1 MSTADAIATYIE
13 YKRCLGQRFTAG
25 GAILIAFGK
34 SVGDRALCDI
44 RHAMIARF
52 LDRNGASEETVHKK
66 RCVLA
71 AFFRFTVTRRLLATS
86 PMPTSCTHKRGAS
99 SYTPYIYSEAEL
111 KRLLAAIP
119 AAAGPHADIDTD
131 TLRTFVLLLYGAALR
146 RGEAM
151 RLKIEDVDVSQSLI
165 HVRGTKFFKTRIVPL
180 SGSLNTVIAAF
191 IARRRHQHLEGSPLF
206 SKRDGR
212 DLTDSALGAAFCRLR
227 TIAGVQRDGGARNQP
242 RMHDLRHSAA
252 VHRVTAWYR
261 EGADLN
267 DLLPKLATYLG
278 HKDLSGTQRY
288 LTMTQE
294 LLGEASRRFQA
305 FAQGARHD

>member
-1 MSTADAIATYIE
+1 MSTADTIASYIE
-13 YKRCLGQRFTAG
+13 YKRCLGSRFTAG

-44 RHAMIARF
+44 RPAMVSRF
-52 LDRNGASEETVHKK
+52 LDRNGASDETVHKK

-71 AFFRFTVTRRLLATS
+71 AFFRFAVTRRLLATS
-86 PMPTSCTHKRGAS
+86 PMPSCAPKRGAS

-119 AAAGPHADIDTD
+119 AAAGPHADIDAE

-165 HVRGTKFFKTRIVPL
+165 CVRGTKFFKTRIVPL

-191 IARRRHQHLEGSPLF
+191 IARRRYQHLEGSSLF
-206 SKRDGR
+206 SKRDGT
-212 DLTDSALGAAFCRLR
+212 DLTDSALGAAFRRLR

-261 EGADLN
+261 DGADLN

-305 FAQGARHD
+305 FAQGGAS

>member
-52 LDRNGASEETVHKK
+52 LDRNGASDETVHKK

-71 AFFRFTVTRRLLATS
+71 AFFRFAVTRRLLATS
-86 PMPTSCTHKRGAS
+86 PMSSCTHKRRAS
-99 SYTPYIYSEAEL
+99 SYKPYIYSEAEL

-119 AAAGPHADIDTD
+119 AAAGPHADIDAD
-131 TLRTFVLLLYGAALR
+131 TLRTFLLLLYGAALR
-146 RGEAM
+146 CGEAI

-180 SGSLNTVIAAF
+180 SCSLNTVIAAF
-191 IARRRHQHLEGSPLF
+191 IARRRYQHLEGSSLF
-206 SKRDGR
+206 SKRDGT
-212 DLTDSALGAAFCRLR
+212 DLTDSALGAAFRRLR

-261 EGADLN
+261 DGADLN

>member
-1 MSTADAIATYIE
+1 MSAVDAIATFIE
-13 YKRCLGQRFTAG
+13 YKRCLGRRFAAG
-25 GAILIAFGK
+25 SAILIAFGK

-44 RHAMIARF
+44 RPAMISRF
-52 LDRNGASEETVHKK
+52 LDRDGACDETVRKK
-66 RCVLA
+66 HYVLA
-71 AFFRFTVTRRLLATS
+71 AFFRFAVTRRLLATS
-86 PMPTSCTHKRGAS
+86 PMPSCTRKCGPS

-111 KRLLAAIP
+111 KHLFAAVP
-119 AAAGPHADIDTD
+119 AAAGPYADIDAD

-146 RGEAM
+146 RGEAR

-165 HVRGTKFFKTRIVPL
+165 YVRGTKFFKTRIVPL
-180 SGSLNTVIAAF
+180 SVSLNTVIAAF
-191 IARRRHQHLEGSPLF
+191 IARRRYQHLKRHSLF
-206 SKRDGR
+206 SKRDGT
-212 DLTDSALGAAFCRLR
+212 DLTDSAISAAFQRLR
-227 TIAGVQRDGGARNQP
+227 TIAGIQRDGGARNQP

-261 EGADLN
+261 SGADLN

-278 HKDLSGTQRY
+278 HRDLSGTQRY

-294 LLGEASRRFQA
+294 LLGEASRRFEA

>member
-44 RHAMIARF
+44 RPAMIARF
-52 LDRNGASEETVHKK
+52 LDRNGASDETVHKK

-71 AFFRFTVTRRLLATS
+71 AFFRFAVTRRLLTTS
-86 PMPTSCTHKRGAS
+86 PMPSCTHKRRAS
-99 SYTPYIYSEAEL
+99 SYTPCIYSEAEL

-119 AAAGPHADIDTD
+119 KAAGPYADIDAD
-131 TLRTFVLLLYGAALR
+131 TLRTFLLLLYGAALR
-146 RGEAM
+146 CGEAI
-151 RLKIEDVDVSQSLI
+151 RLKIEDVDISQSLI

-191 IARRRHQHLEGSPLF
+191 IARHRRQHLEGSSLF
-206 SKRDGR
+206 SKRDGT
-212 DLTDSALGAAFCRLR
+212 DLTDSALGAAFRRLR